1 MIHITP
7 LALTN
12 LTKFLAGQKAQ
23 PSVRVHQTPVGC
35 GGGADG
41 FLALSVDAA
50 NEQDFKTKAGD
61 LTLVISQR
69 LMDVTGD
76 VTIDF
81 KTVGGDS
88 GFIVETQKIM
98 PVQEQD
104 CEGCSGCF
112 V

>member
-12 LTKFLAGQKAQ
+12 LTEFLASQKADTT
-23 PSVRVHQTPVGC
+23 VRVHQASGC

-41 FLALSVDAA
+41 FLALSIDQP
-50 NEQDFKTKAGD
+50 NDLDFTTKAGD
-61 LTLVISQR
+61 LTLIIAKK
-69 LMDVTGD
+69 LMDVTGK

-88 GFIVETQKIM
+88 GFIVETQNIL
-98 PVQEQD
+98 PVQEPD
-104 CEGCSGCF
+104 CGGCSGCF